1 VFNIDVLDPVLLVV
15 VLKSKHEFFPMQCSI
30 FVPVIFIL
38 HKSLDPLL
46 PGSLMI

>member
-15 VLKSKHEFFPMQCSI
+15 VFHEFFPMQCSI